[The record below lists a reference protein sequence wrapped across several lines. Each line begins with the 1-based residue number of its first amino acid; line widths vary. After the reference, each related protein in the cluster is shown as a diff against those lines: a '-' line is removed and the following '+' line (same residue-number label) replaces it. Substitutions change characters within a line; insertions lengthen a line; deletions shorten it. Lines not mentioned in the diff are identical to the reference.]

1 MKEKLKGFFQNKK
14 TIGIIIGCIVIVI
27 LIVLAIFAFK
37 NFTKVNLDKSLI
49 NMGKDFYENFYY
61 NQIGKDDAEKKEF
74 LQKYESIGIK
84 VSLDNLERYDSGKN
98 KEEVAKFKNEK
109 TGKECDKTNTMVVI
123 YPQDPY
129 EKTSYRIESILSC
142 EK

>member
-1 MKEKLKGFFQNKK
+1 MKEKLKSFFQNKK
-14 TIGIIIGCIVIVI
+14 TIGIIIGCIVII
-27 LIVLAIFAFK
+27 ALIILAIFAFK
-37 NFTKVNLDKSLI
+37 NFNKVNLDKSLI

-61 NQIGKDDAEKKEF
+61 NQIGKDDSEKKVF

-142 EK
+142 EE

>member
-14 TIGIIIGCIVIVI
+14 TIGIIIGCIVITA

-37 NFTKVNLDKSLI
+37 NFNKVNLDKSLI

-142 EK
+142 EE

>member
-37 NFTKVNLDKSLI
+37 NFNKVNLDKSLI

-142 EK
+142 EE

>member
-142 EK
+142 EE

>member
-14 TIGIIIGCIVIVI
+14 TIGIIIGCIVII
-27 LIVLAIFAFK
+27 ALIVLAIFAFK
-37 NFTKVNLDKSLI
+37 NFNKVNLDKSLI

-142 EK
+142 EE